1 MQQKKLKFQSAK
13 VSKSQN
19 GKVSESPSFKVTKSR
34 AWSLSLRLGD
44 PETLQ
49 LQNTTTL
56 KRYKP
61 KALLLFFLLC
71 CTQLLIAQTTITPP
85 QAFLGYAIGE
95 RFTPHHRVV
104 QYAELVANQAPSRVK
119 WLTYGQT
126 YEGRPLV
133 AVVLGNEANI
143 ARLDEIRTDNLKRAG
158 LLPGKPSANAQVPIS
173 WLSYNVHGNEA
184 VSSEAF
190 MDVLYQLLDTK
201 NAVSQKILNNSIVI
215 LDPDLNPDGHDRYVN
230 WYNQMMGRTFDPSPA
245 AREHQEPWPGGRF
258 THYYFD
264 PNRDWAW
271 QTQEITRQRMALY
284 HKWMPQLHG
293 DFHEMGIESPY
304 YFAPSAK
311 PFHEDI
317 TKFQRDF
324 QNTIG
329 QYCSRYFDRNG
340 WLYYTRERFDLFYP
354 SYGDTWPTY
363 NGAIGMTYEQGGSG
377 RAGLG
382 VLKADGDT
390 LTLRQRIDHH
400 ATASI
405 ATLESVADRPADVVK
420 AFAEFFEKA
429 QTNPVGAFK
438 TYVVK
443 NTGDAGKLNALKQL
457 LALNQIRYGTAGKAQ
472 TVATGGFNYFTQQTE
487 KTVSVAAE
495 DLIISA
501 FQPKSTLL
509 KILFEPKSALEDS
522 VTYDITA
529 WSLPYAYGL
538 PTYGLTSQLSV
549 TGDQLSLSNKT
560 QVTPEQK
567 TENGKPKTVYAYLV
581 RWQSLPSVQVLAGLL
596 KQKVKVR
603 AAEKSFELD
612 GQSYDA
618 GTLVVTRAGNERLG
632 EHFDALVLAEA
643 AKANIVATPVTT
655 GFVSK
660 GSDFGS
666 DFVMQL
672 KAPRIGALVG
682 DATAPPAAGEVW
694 HYFDQELNYPVTI
707 LNSGDFNA
715 NALSKLDVLVLP
727 DGFGYGRLMT
737 DKNLTVLKDWI
748 RAGGKLIALEA
759 AADAL
764 AGKADFELKEKDDKP
779 EKDKADSKK
788 KSATDSLKTY
798 AERERVAVSDET
810 PGSIYR
816 LSLDTTHPLA
826 FGLGK
831 NYYALVQETHNFD
844 LLKDGWNVGYLKA
857 DNYMA
862 GFAGRNAKEKLKQ
875 TLSLGVQQL
884 GRGQVVY
891 LADDPLFRGFWYA
904 GKLLFGNAVFM
915 VGN

>member
-1 MQQKKLKFQSAK
+1 M
-13 VSKSQN
+13 
-19 GKVSESPSFKVTKSR
+19 
-34 AWSLSLRLGD
+34 
-44 PETLQ
+44 
-49 LQNTTTL
+49 
-56 KRYKP
+56 
-61 KALLLFFLLC
+61 LLLLC
-71 CTQLLIAQTTITPP
+71 YSPLLIAQTTITPP
-85 QAFLGYAIGE
+85 QDFLGYRIGE

-104 QYAELVANQAPSRVK
+104 AYAELMARQVPNRVK
-119 WLTYGQT
+119 ILSYGQT
-126 YEGRPLV
+126 HEGRPLM
-133 AVVLGNEANI
+133 AVVISNEANMGRI
-143 ARLDEIRTDNLKRAG
+143 DDIRTDNLKRVG
-158 LLPGKPSANAQVPIS
+158 LAAGKPSANAQPPIL

-190 MDVLYQLLDTK
+190 MDVLYQLLDVK
-201 NAVSQKILNNSIVI
+201 NAVSQKILNTSVVV

-230 WYNQMMGRTFDPSPA
+230 WYNQMVGRTFDPSPA
-245 AREHQEPWPGGRF
+245 AREHQEPWPGGRY

-284 HKWMPQLHG
+284 HQWMPHLHG
-293 DFHEMGIESPY
+293 DFHEMGVESPY

-382 VLKADGDT
+382 IEKADGDT

-400 ATASI
+400 VAASI
-405 ATLESVADRPADVVK
+405 ATLESVADRPAEVVK
-420 AFAEFFEKA
+420 AFGEFFDKS

-443 NTGDAGKLNALKQL
+443 NTGDAGKMKSLQQL
-457 LALNQIRYGTAGKAQ
+457 LDRNQIRYSTAGKAQ
-472 TVATGGFNYFTQQTE
+472 VAAGGFNYFTQQTE
-487 KTVSVAAE
+487 KAISVAAE

-509 KILFEPKSALEDS
+509 KILFEPKSMLEDS

-538 PTYGLTSQLSV
+538 PTYGLTAQLSMTNNQSTV
-549 TGDQLSLSNKT
+549 NKLTPAADRTNNQPLST
-560 QVTPEQK
+560 
-567 TENGKPKTVYAYLV
+567 KPYAYLV
-581 RWQSLPSVQVLAGLL
+581 RWQSMPSVQVLAGLL
-596 KQKVKVR
+596 KQKIKVR
-603 AAEKSFELD
+603 AAEKPFEMD
-612 GQSYDA
+612 GKTYEA
-618 GTLVVTRAGNERLG
+618 GTLLVTRAGNEGLG
-632 EHFDALVLAEA
+632 NRFDALVLAEA
-643 AKANIVATPVTT
+643 TKANITATPVAT
-655 GFVSK
+655 GFATK

-666 DFVMQL
+666 DFVMAL
-672 KAPRIGALVG
+672 KAPRVGSIVG
-682 DATAPPAAGEVW
+682 DVTAAPAAGEVW
-694 HYFDQELNYPVTI
+694 HYFDQELNYPVTL
-707 LNSGDFNA
+707 LNSSDLNPLS
-715 NALSKLDVLVLP
+715 LSKLDILVMP
-727 DGFGYGRLMT
+727 DGYGYGRLMT

-748 RAGGKLIALEA
+748 RAGGKLIALES

-764 AGKADFELKEKDDKP
+764 AGKADFELKEKTDEAEKSS
-779 EKDKADSKK
+779 KDKADSKK
-788 KSATDSLKTY
+788 KAATDSLKTY

-816 LSLDTTHPLA
+816 ISLDTTHPLA

-862 GFAGRNAKEKLKQ
+862 GFTGRNAKEKLKQ
-875 TLSLGVQQL
+875 TLSMGVQQL

-904 GKLLFGNAVFM
+904 GKLLFANAVFM

>member
-1 MQQKKLKFQSAK
+1 MGRYNAK
-13 VSKSQN
+13 
-19 GKVSESPSFKVTKSR
+19 
-34 AWSLSLRLGD
+34 
-44 PETLQ
+44 TLQ
-49 LQNTTTL
+49 QC
-56 KRYKP
+56 
-61 KALLLFFLLC
+61 LLLLLTLCTLC
-71 CTQLLIAQTTITPP
+71 CPPILLAQTTITPP
-85 QAFLGYAIGE
+85 KEFLGYGIGE

-104 QYAELVANQAPSRVK
+104 AYAELVARQVPNRVK
-119 WLTYGQT
+119 ILPYGQT
-126 YEGRPLV
+126 YEGRPLM
-133 AVVLGNEANI
+133 AVVISSETNM
-143 ARLDEIRTDNLKRAG
+143 ARIDEIRTDNLKRVG
-158 LLPGKPSANAQVPIS
+158 LVAGKPSTNAQPAIS

-201 NAVSQKILNNSIVI
+201 NAVSQKILNTSVVV

-230 WYNQMMGRTFDPSPA
+230 WYNQMVGRTFDPAPA
-245 AREHQEPWPGGRF
+245 AREHQEPWPGGRY

-284 HKWMPQLHG
+284 HQWMPHLHG
-293 DFHEMGIESPY
+293 DFHEMGVESPY

-400 ATASI
+400 VAASI
-405 ATLESVADRPADVVK
+405 ATLESVADRPAEVVK
-420 AFAEFFEKA
+420 AFGDFFDKS

-443 NTGDAGKLNALKQL
+443 NTGDAGKLKSLKQL

-472 TVATGGFNYFTQQTE
+472 SISTGGFDYFSQ
-487 KTVSVAAE
+487 KTDKPISIAAE

-538 PTYGLTSQLSV
+538 PTFGLTSQLSV
-549 TGDQLSLSNKT
+549 ISDQLSGTNKPQT
-560 QVTPEQK
+560 T
-567 TENGKPKTVYAYLV
+567 NDKPQTTRPYAYLV
-581 RWQSLPSVQVLAGLL
+581 RWQSMPSVQVLAGLL

-603 AAEKSFELD
+603 AAEKPFEMA
-612 GQSYDA
+612 GKPYEA
-618 GTLVVTRAGNERLG
+618 GTLLITRAGNEQLG
-632 EHFDALVLAEA
+632 ERFDALVLAEA
-643 AKANIVATPVTT
+643 AKADITATPVIT
-655 GFVSK
+655 GFVTK

-672 KAPRIGALVG
+672 KAPRVGSIVG
-682 DATAPPAAGEVW
+682 DVTAAPAAGEVW
-694 HYFDQELNYPVTI
+694 HYFDQELNFPVTL
-707 LNSGDFNA
+707 LNGSDLNPV
-715 NALSKLDVLVLP
+715 ALSKLDILVMP
-727 DGFGYGRLMT
+727 NGSGYGRLMT

-748 RAGGKLIALEA
+748 RAGGKLIALES

-764 AGKADFELKEKDDKP
+764 AGKADFELKEKEEKSD
-779 EKDKADSKK
+779 KDKDKDKGDTKK
-788 KSATDSLKTY
+788 KTATDSLKTY

-816 LSLDTTHPLA
+816 IALDTTHPLA

-857 DNYMA
+857 DNYVA

-875 TLSLGVQQL
+875 TLSMGVQQL

-904 GKLLFGNAVFM
+904 GKLLFANAVFM

>member
-1 MQQKKLKFQSAK
+1 MGLCN
-13 VSKSQN
+13 SK
-19 GKVSESPSFKVTKSR
+19 
-34 AWSLSLRLGD
+34 
-44 PETLQ
+44 TLTNSV
-49 LQNTTTL
+49 L
-56 KRYKP
+56 
-61 KALLLFFLLC
+61 LLLFLC
-71 CTQLLIAQTTITPP
+71 LAQHLVAQTTVTPP
-85 QAFLGYAIGE
+85 QDFIGYRIGE

-104 QYAELVANQAPSRVK
+104 AYAELVARQVPGRVRI
-119 WLTYGQT
+119 LPYGQT
-126 YEGRPLV
+126 YEGRPLI
-133 AVVLGNEANI
+133 AVILSSETNM
-143 ARLDEIRTDNLKRAG
+143 ARIDEIRTDNLKRVG
-158 LLPGKPSANAQVPIS
+158 LTAGKPSANAQPAIS

-190 MDVLYQLLDTK
+190 MDVLYQLLDVK
-201 NAVSQKILNNSIVI
+201 NAVSQKILNTSVVV

-230 WYNQMMGRTFDPSPA
+230 WYNQMAGRTFDPSPA
-245 AREHQEPWPGGRF
+245 AREHQEPWPGGRY

-284 HKWMPQLHG
+284 HQWMPHLHG
-293 DFHEMGIESPY
+293 DFHEMGVESPY
-304 YFAPSAK
+304 YFAPSAR

-400 ATASI
+400 VAASI
-405 ATLESVADRPADVVK
+405 ATLESVADRPAEVVK
-420 AFAEFFEKA
+420 AFGEFFDKS

-457 LALNQIRYGTAGKAQ
+457 LTRNQIRYGTAGKAQ
-472 TVATGGFNYFTQQTE
+472 SVAAGGFNYTTQQTD
-487 KTVSVAAE
+487 KPISVAAE
-495 DLIISA
+495 DLVISA

-509 KILFEPKSALEDS
+509 KILFEPKSMLEDS

-538 PTYGLTSQLSV
+538 PTYGLTTRL
-549 TGDQLSLSNKT
+549 TA
-560 QVTPEQK
+560 
-567 TENGKPKTVYAYLV
+567 TESATTNPALVPAGNRTNPSPLTTTKPYAYLV
-581 RWQSLPSVQVLAGLL
+581 RWQSMPSVQVLAGLL

-603 AAEKSFELD
+603 AAEKPFEMD
-612 GQSYDA
+612 GKPYEA
-618 GTLVVTRAGNERLG
+618 GTLLITRAGNEQLG
-632 EHFDALVLAEA
+632 DRFDALVLAEA
-643 AKANIVATPVTT
+643 AKADITATPVAT
-655 GFVSK
+655 GFVTK

-672 KAPRIGALVG
+672 KAPRVGSIVG
-682 DATAPPAAGEVW
+682 DGTAAPAAGEVW
-694 HYFDQELNYPVTI
+694 HYFDQELNYPVTL
-707 LNSGDFNA
+707 LNGEFT
-715 NALSKLDVLVLP
+715 ALALNKLDVLVLP
-727 DGFGYGRLMT
+727 DGFGYGRLFSE
-737 DKNLTVLKDWI
+737 KNLTVLKDWI

-764 AGKADFELKEKDDKP
+764 AGKADFELKEKEAKSDKD
-779 EKDKADSKK
+779 KDKADNKK
-788 KSATDSLKTY
+788 KTATDSLKTY

-816 LSLDTTHPLA
+816 IALDTTHPLA

-857 DNYMA
+857 DNYVA

-875 TLSLGVQQL
+875 TLSMGVQQL

-904 GKLLFGNAVFM
+904 GKLLFANAVFM